1 MYSTQNRGGKQIIR
15 MANKKYEK
23 FRNNL
28 NNIIKNNIKISKKY
42 EIATNK

>member
-1 MYSTQNRGGKQIIR
+1 MYSTQNRGGKQKIR

-28 NNIIKNNIKISKKY
+28 NNIIKNNIKISKQY